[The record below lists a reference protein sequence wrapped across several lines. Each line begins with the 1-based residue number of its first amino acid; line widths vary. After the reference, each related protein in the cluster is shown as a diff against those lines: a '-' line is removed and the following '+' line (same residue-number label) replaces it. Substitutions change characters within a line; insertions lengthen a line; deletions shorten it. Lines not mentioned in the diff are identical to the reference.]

1 MKVKEKAGH
10 YSEGKS
16 LPSIFKSI
24 QCRSKSE
31 RLKNRSFYPLLFKYS
46 LISKKLGERIKGTV
60 SPIKRFAKS
69 KGEIYK
75 NNQNLK
81 TSLVFNNMKR
91 TELEKTASFPDKTT
105 DLYKTILD

>member
-1 MKVKEKAGH
+1 MLWN
-10 YSEGKS
+10 YLNTLLS
-16 LPSIFKSI
+16 L
-24 QCRSKSE
+24 
-31 RLKNRSFYPLLFKYS
+31 
-46 LISKKLGERIKGTV
+46 KKLGERIKGTV

-105 DLYKTILD
+105 DLYKSILS